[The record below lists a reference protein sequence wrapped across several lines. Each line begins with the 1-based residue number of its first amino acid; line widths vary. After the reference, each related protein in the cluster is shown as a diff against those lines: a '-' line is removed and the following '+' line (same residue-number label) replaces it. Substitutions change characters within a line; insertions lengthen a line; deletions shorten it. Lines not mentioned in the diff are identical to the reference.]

1 MKDENMLTEI
11 VFSVTSPKD
20 WENEVKREQKG
31 KIKGDKFKI
40 WRKLPLYWC
49 YDKFFTGR
57 KKILK

>member
-31 KIKGDKFKI
+31 KN
-40 WRKLPLYWC
+40 
-49 YDKFFTGR
+49 
-57 KKILK
+57 